1 MRCTRPRQV
10 ESSKTSAG
18 NERRMERKYE
28 VMFILRPDVAA
39 EEADKLIA
47 GFEATISKGNGR
59 LVSSE
64 KLGNRKLAYTVRK
77 FNEGN
82 YNLLTVE
89 ADGSLV
95 AELERRLRVT
105 EPVIKFITVRM
116 DEEEKRINKI
126 RKLRSTRVKQSTLNA
141 QAAHAAAAASP
152 AAAAAEPIPAQPAA
166 VEQPVATAASE
177 ASA

>member
-1 MRCTRPRQV
+1 
-10 ESSKTSAG
+10 
-18 NERRMERKYE
+18 MERKYE
-28 VMFILRPDVAA
+28 VMFILRPDIVV

-47 GFEATISKGNGR
+47 GFEATINKGNGK

-141 QAAHAAAAASP
+141 QAAHANAAAVP
-152 AAAAAEPIPAQPAA
+152 HAAPQAVPAQPAS
-166 VEQPVATAASE
+166 VEAEEAAPVPE
-177 ASA
+177 AIA

>member
-1 MRCTRPRQV
+1 
-10 ESSKTSAG
+10 
-18 NERRMERKYE
+18 MERKYE
-28 VMFILRPDVAA
+28 VMFILRPDIVA

-47 GFEATISKGNGR
+47 GFEATISKGNGK

-89 ADGSLV
+89 AEGSLV

-126 RKLRSTRVKQSTLNA
+126 KKLRSTKVKQSAVNA
-141 QAAHAAAAASP
+141 QAAQANAAAASH
-152 AAAAAEPIPAQPAA
+152 AAASHAASQPPT
-166 VEQPVATAASE
+166 QPVAPQRSADQPQETAAVPE
-177 ASA
+177 AIA